1 MSQGSPTS
9 QGALHWLVQSS
20 PLRRIVGVITHI
32 GDVLL
37 LLFETVH
44 RLLGALFN
52 PSVSLGSA
60 QIIAQIVRV
69 GVKSILIV
77 SLVSGAVGVILAM
90 QLAPPLDD
98 FGQRHEVSRV
108 IGVAV
113 LRELGPL
120 IGAIVLTGFA
130 GAAIAAELGTMK
142 VSEEIEA
149 LEAHAINPI
158 RFLVVPRVTATVVS
172 MTVLGILSDAVA
184 LTGGYLISITLL
196 EIPGRT
202 YIANL
207 LAQISVMDF
216 LTGVVKA
223 TMFGALIGLIAC
235 RNGLNV
241 EGGAEGVGNATTK
254 TVVEC
259 IVAIVMADLIIT
271 AIFYAL
277 KLF

>member
-1 MSQGSPTS
+1 M
-9 QGALHWLVQSS
+9 AESS
-20 PLRRIVGVITHI
+20 PNSGGLISALLKAPPLPQVVGIVAHS

-37 LLFETVH
+37 LFFETI
-44 RLLGALFN
+44 RRFFSALFSSGTTVGT
-52 PSVSLGSA
+52 PL
-60 QIIAQIVRV
+60 IINQIVRV
-69 GVKSILIV
+69 GVRSILIV

-90 QLAPPLDD
+90 QLAQPLDD

-108 IGVAV
+108 IGEAV

-149 LEAHAINPI
+149 LEAHAINPV
-158 RFLVVPRVTATVVS
+158 RYLVVPRVTATVLS
-172 MTVLGILSDAVA
+172 MSVLGIYSDAVA
-184 LTGGYLISITLL
+184 LAGGYGISVTLL
-196 EIPGRT
+196 DIPGRV

-207 LAQISVMDF
+207 LAQVSVMDF
-216 LTGVVKA
+216 LTGAFKGMV
-223 TMFGALIGLIAC
+223 FGLLIGLIAC

-241 EGGAEGVGNATTK
+241 EGGAEGVGNATTR

-259 IVAIVMADLIIT
+259 IVAIVIADLLFT
-271 AIFYAL
+271 AVFYAL
-277 KLF
+277 ELF

>member
-1 MSQGSPTS
+1 MSEASPSSQG
-9 QGALHWLVQSS
+9 
-20 PLRRIVGVITHI
+20 PLRWLLNMPPIRRLTGVVIHV

-37 LLFETVH
+37 LLFETINRMV
-44 RLLGALFN
+44 GALLT
-52 PSVSLGSA
+52 PGKSVGTG

-149 LEAHAINPI
+149 LEAHAINPV

-184 LTGGYLISITLL
+184 LTGGYAISVTLL
-196 EIPGRT
+196 DIPGRT
-202 YIANL
+202 YVSNL

-216 LTGVVKA
+216 VTGVIKA

-259 IVAIVMADLIIT
+259 VVAIVIADLIFT

>member
-1 MSQGSPTS
+1 MTNGPSSPTKS
-9 QGALHWLVQSS
+9 WSWLLRVS
-20 PLRRIVGVITHI
+20 PMRQIINLIVHV

-37 LLFETVH
+37 LLFETIRRMIGCIVTP
-44 RLLGALFN
+44 GM
-52 PSVSLGSA
+52 SLGMD
-60 QIIAQIVRV
+60 QIVTQIVRV
-69 GVKSILIV
+69 GVKSVFIV
-77 SLVSGAVGVILAM
+77 SLVSGAVGIILAM
-90 QLAPPLDD
+90 QLAQPLDD

-108 IGVAV
+108 VGEAV

-158 RFLVVPRVTATVVS
+158 RFLVVPRVVATVAS
-172 MTVLGILSDAVA
+172 MTVLGVLSDVVA
-184 LTGGYLISITLL
+184 IAGGFGISITLL
-196 EIPGRT
+196 DIPGRV
-202 YIANL
+202 YISNL
-207 LAQISVMDF
+207 LAQVSVMDF
-216 LTGVVKA
+216 LTGIFKA
-223 TMFGALIGLIAC
+223 TVFGTLIGLIAC

-259 IVAIVMADLIIT
+259 IVAIVIADLLFT
-271 AIFYAL
+271 AVFYAL
-277 KLF
+277 RWF

>member
-1 MSQGSPTS
+1 MTNGPSSPTKS
-9 QGALHWLVQSS
+9 WSWLLRVS
-20 PLRRIVGVITHI
+20 PMRQIINLIVHV

-37 LLFETVH
+37 LLFETIR
-44 RLLGALFN
+44 RLIGCIVT
-52 PSVSLGSA
+52 PGMSLGMG
-60 QIIAQIVRV
+60 QIVTQIVRV
-69 GVKSILIV
+69 GVKSVFIV
-77 SLVSGAVGVILAM
+77 SLVSGAVGIILAM
-90 QLAPPLDD
+90 QLAQPLDD

-108 IGVAV
+108 VGEAV

-158 RFLVVPRVTATVVS
+158 RFLVVPRVVATVAS
-172 MTVLGILSDAVA
+172 MTVLGVLSDVVA
-184 LTGGYLISITLL
+184 IAGGFGISITLL
-196 EIPGRT
+196 DIPGRV
-202 YIANL
+202 YISNL
-207 LAQISVMDF
+207 LAQVSVMDF
-216 LTGVVKA
+216 LTGIFKA
-223 TMFGALIGLIAC
+223 TVFGTLIGLIAC

-259 IVAIVMADLIIT
+259 IVAIVIADLLFT
-271 AIFYAL
+271 AVFYAL
-277 KLF
+277 RWF